1 MRPLLRWAGSKRQ
14 MLKPLRPVYP
24 LDRRVYI
31 EPFCGSAALFFDQK
45 PRRAVLSDINSDL
58 INFYKCSREQPDLV
72 YTIATGLRRSKATY
86 LRVRREIGDTSDKF
100 RRAAYF
106 YYLNR
111 NCFNGLYRT
120 NKKGQ
125 FNVPFS
131 QSRTGRMLSEDE
143 FLDAAS
149 TLQSARFRVSDFE
162 ATITAHLR
170 SDAFFFLDPPYA
182 IKRRRPFTEYD
193 RSAFSQ
199 QDLQRLLG
207 CLEAIDD
214 VGGQF
219 ALTYDSA
226 LTKKFLLRKRWK
238 QSLITV
244 RRNISGF
251 ANARKNAVEVLTTN
265 FDHNDANFDPK

>member
-1 MRPLLRWAGSKRQ
+1 
-14 MLKPLRPVYP
+14 MLQPLRAIYP
-24 LDRRVYI
+24 SSDRTYV

-45 PRRAVLSDINSDL
+45 PRRAVLSDINADL
-58 INFYKCSREQPDLV
+58 INFYKCSRENPNVV
-72 YTIATGLRRSKATY
+72 YDIATTLRRSKATY
-86 LRVRREIGDTSDKF
+86 LRVRREIGETNDKF
-100 RRAAYF
+100 KRAAYF

-120 NKKGQ
+120 NKAGQ

-131 QSRTGRMLSEDE
+131 QSRTGRMLSKDE
-143 FLDAAS
+143 FSEAAS
-149 TLQSARFRVSDFE
+149 ALRSAKFLVSDFE
-162 ATITAHLR
+162 ATISAHL
-170 SDAFFFLDPPYA
+170 SSGTFFFLDPPYA
-182 IKRRRPFTEYD
+182 IERRKPFTEYD

-199 QDLQRLLG
+199 LDLTRLLG

-214 VGGQF
+214 SGGQF

-226 LTKKFLLRKRWK
+226 LTKTFLLRKRWH

-251 ANARKNAVEVLTTN
+251 ANARKNAIEVLTTN
-265 FDHNDANFDPK
+265 FAHHDSNSNPQ